1 MFRAEGTRGPRS
13 YDPGACGKA
22 RHRVNALPLSVSNVL
37 PFFLATV
44 ASGSAAAEPSTSL
57 RLGPA
62 GACCCFCICA
72 AAPQTLVLIASV
84 LTWPFLSCSA
94 ICGGI
99 PHLPELVS
107 TYLTIL
113 VSAWRKLPISLQA
126 SSGVA
131 RRSPAAFKSAP
142 RFSAS
147 WRNGMKSFMHSSG
160 GPPWV
165 GGAAKGDAPA
175 DGKDAGAG
183 ALPKAE
189 DAGGGA
195 PKAPDGAAPLTG
207 GKAGSFA
214 VPALPGSGAGNAPCA
229 KTCPALNVT
238 TAATRGAINWRIMIN
253 WRIIKAIPSGLQ
265 ASSR

>member
-147 WRNGMKSFMHSSG
+147 WRNGIKSFMHSSG
-160 GPPWV
+160 GRPCV

-175 DGKDAGAG
+175 PGKDAGAG
-183 ALPKAE
+183 ALPKA
-189 DAGGGA
+189 DAGGGL
-195 PKAPDGAAPLTG
+195 PKADEGAAPLTG

-238 TAATRGAINWRIMIN
+238 TATTNGAIN
-253 WRIIKAIPSGLQ
+253 WRIIKAVPSGLQ